1 MIGQTISHY
10 KVLEKLG
17 QGGMGVVYKAQD
29 TKLLRPVALKF
40 LTPEM
45 TRDQDAKKRF
55 IQEARAASALDH
67 PNIAVVHDVDETA
80 DGHLFI
86 CMAYYDG
93 QTLKTKLTKAPF
105 GVDEAVQLILQIAS
119 GLQRAHESNIVHR
132 DIKPA
137 NIIFTS
143 NGEVKIVDF
152 GLAKLS
158 AQTRERRTLIT
169 AGTAAYMAPEQIM
182 GSEADGR
189 SDLFSLGVV
198 FYETVAGRRP
208 FAGEHEAALFY
219 SIVNAE
225 PAAPSTIR
233 HEIPQELDR
242 IILRLL
248 EKDPAKR
255 YQCAADVREDLKHFL
270 GEKPTPRPMM
280 QLRRILRGKP
290 YISLVAGGI
299 LVVTLA
305 ILLATGVV
313 QHWFE
318 RSRVTGPHYIG
329 VLPFN
334 LIGGDSTKMVLCDG
348 IYERVVSGLVR
359 MHSALGKSHMCPASE
374 MRQYRGKN
382 VRQAREGSSIT
393 LGVEG
398 TIQWTSDQV
407 RATVT
412 VVETDELASIDSRE
426 VSVAAA
432 SLPELELKLIDAIAE
447 MLGGRLTSAQVFGL
461 TAGTTKDDKSYAYYA
476 RGRGELLFY
485 TDRTRL
491 NNAIQLFHRA
501 ITLDSLYALAYA
513 GLGEA
518 YWRKFSGT
526 KDVQW
531 ADSAFK
537 ACRRAQSL
545 DSNVAE
551 VRFTL
556 GLLYHGIGK
565 ASLAILEYQSILAG
579 DSLNPATYMEFGE
592 AYATLKQ
599 PAKAEAAYKKAIDLR
614 SAGWLAYHYL
624 GRFYYRAERDSEAIE
639 VWKKATQLAPNQALT
654 PNGLGAALFRQE
666 HWTDAIEQFNRALEI
681 DTSRYALYSNLG
693 TAYYYDGLFERAAQS
708 YDKSLK
714 FNKTDHQAWCG
725 LGAAYRE
732 LGSKKLSKESFEAA
746 ARLAEGML
754 KVNPDDPEILSQL
767 AGYYVDLDR
776 KAEARSMIWKA
787 LSLAPKDKNVLTR
800 AVATFELLGDRK
812 QAVRLLAEA
821 LEQGATITEMKYNPE
836 MKALR
841 EDPRYKELTKGGGT
855 KRK

>member
-1 MIGQTISHY
+1 MIGLTISHY

-17 QGGMGVVYKAQD
+17 EGGMGVVYKAQD

-93 QTLKTKLTKAPF
+93 QTLKTNLTKGPF
-105 GVDEAVQLILQIAS
+105 GIDEAVQLILQIAS

-137 NIIFTS
+137 NIIITS
-143 NGEVKIVDF
+143 NGEIKIVDF

-158 AQTRERRTLIT
+158 AQTRASRTLIT

-198 FYETVAGRRP
+198 FYETIAGRRP

-255 YQCAADVREDLKHFL
+255 YQYAADLREDLKHFL
-270 GEKPTPRPMM
+270 GEKPTPRPLM
-280 QLRRILRGKP
+280 QLRRVLRGKP
-290 YISLVAGGI
+290 YIPLVAGST
-299 LVVTLA
+299 LVVALA
-305 ILLATGVV
+305 LLLATGVL
-313 QHWFE
+313 QQWFE
-318 RSRVTGPHYIG
+318 RSRVTEPHYIG

-348 IYERVVSGLVR
+348 IYDRVVSGLVR
-359 MHSALGKSHMCPASE
+359 MHSALGKSHICPASE
-374 MRQYRGKN
+374 MRKYRGKN

-398 TIQWTSDQV
+398 TIQWISDQV

-412 VVETDELASIDSRE
+412 VIETDKLASIDSRD

-461 TAGTTKDDKSYAYYA
+461 TAGTTKDEKAYDYFA

-491 NNAIQLFHRA
+491 NNSIQLFHRA
-501 ITLDSLYALAYA
+501 ITLDSLFAVAYA

-526 KDVQW
+526 KDIQW
-531 ADSAFK
+531 TDSAFK

-545 DSNVAE
+545 DTSVAE

-556 GLLYHGIGK
+556 GLLYHGVGK
-565 ASLAILEYQSILAG
+565 DSLAILEYQSILAG
-579 DSLNPATYMEFGE
+579 DSLNAAAYMELGE
-592 AYATLKQ
+592 AYGLARQ
-599 PAKAEAAYKKAIDLR
+599 PQQAEAAYRQAIRLR
-614 SAGWLAYHYL
+614 PFDWQTYHYL
-624 GRFYYRAERDSEAIE
+624 GRAYANNKEYTKAIDTWNEA
-639 VWKKATQLAPNQALT
+639 ARRTPNQPLIH
-654 PNGLGAALFRQE
+654 NGLGVALFNLDD
-666 HWTDAIEQFNRALEI
+666 WTGAIEHFNRALEA
-681 DTSRYALYSNLG
+681 DSGRYQVYSNLA
-693 TAYYYDGLFERAAQS
+693 TAYYYDEMIEQAIKVYQKAIRFTP
-708 YDKSLK
+708 
-714 FNKTDHQAWCG
+714 TDHQVWGG
-725 LGAAYRE
+725 LGAAYHE
-732 LGSKKLSKESFEAA
+732 LGGKKLAQESYEKAVS
-746 ARLAEGML
+746 LALGL
-754 KVNPDDPEILSQL
+754 LGLNPSDPKVLSQL
-767 AGYYVDLDR
+767 AGYYANLGKKAESRAALR
-776 KAEARSMIWKA
+776 KATA
-787 LSLAPKDKNVLTR
+787 LAPSDKGVMSR
-800 AVATFELLGDRK
+800 AVTTFELLGDRE
-812 QAVRLLAEA
+812 QAIIWLRKVVA
-821 LEQGATITEMKYNPE
+821 QGPIPQEIEHSPE
-836 MKALR
+836 MKNLR
-841 EDPRYKELTKGGGT
+841 EDPRYKQLTKGGGT
-855 KRK
+855 GK